1 MSTIHELYSFQTKG
15 YSEMNEMISMC
26 AFKLVW
32 NDKKNIYETLI
43 CKIYT
48 SIWVKFKVTKIKTQ
62 IKKQR
67 CKCINMSVTIVTKN
81 LNLYSL
87 MLHKNLLKNNPGF
100 LSYQK
105 SS

>member
-1 MSTIHELYSFQTKG
+1 MKHLFVRYIPPFERNKRLLRQKH
-15 YSEMNEMISMC
+15 
-26 AFKLVW
+26 KL
-32 NDKKNIYETLI
+32 
-43 CKIYT
+43 
-48 SIWVKFKVTKIKTQ
+48 
-62 IKKQR
+62 KQR
-67 CKCINMSVTIVTKN
+67 CKCINMCVTIVTKN